1 MVHHA
6 CTALRFAWTAPAA
19 VLRGFLPVQ
28 ASVKSIAESDD
39 AGKKSPRQDSGRCA
53 GLVGRED
60 LQEVC
65 KVQAGAA

>member
-1 MVHHA
+1 M
-6 CTALRFAWTAPAA
+6 LK
-19 VLRGFLPVQ
+19 GFLPVQ

-53 GLVGRED
+53 GLVGWED